1 MSALVHRVSMEALAT
16 KRSLVNILA
25 NALQAR
31 LVHLVKL
38 MLTNV
43 YPCRVRMVAT
53 ALSQVS
59 VRPQSLRTVFAV
71 LYQWC
76 RAGAPAFHGKILG
89 LMNTFAI
96 ALLALKARIV
106 P

>member
-59 VRPQSLRTVFAV
+59 VHPQSLRTVFAV